1 MLKLSAV
8 FYILAI
14 YVFRFVMYC
23 TVANVGSPGIVSVIR
38 LFSLYS
44 YTLIHLLR
52 QELIGYLNKFCNTIE
67 CMGYTKWLRI
77 CLS

>member
-44 YTLIHLLR
+44 YTLVYFEAL
-52 QELIGYLNKFCNTIE
+52 T
-67 CMGYTKWLRI
+67 RI
-77 CLS
+77 DRVSKQIL